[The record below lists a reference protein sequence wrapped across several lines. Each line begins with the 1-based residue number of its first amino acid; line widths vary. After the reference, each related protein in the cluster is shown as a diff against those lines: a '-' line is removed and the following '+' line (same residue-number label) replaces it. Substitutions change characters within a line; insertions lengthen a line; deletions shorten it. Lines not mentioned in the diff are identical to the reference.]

1 MKTTKLDQ
9 LSACKEAIEY
19 VRTQKSAKDAWM
31 NCDRGDWLLWLAK
44 RLNVDDRNLTLAK
57 ALCANQVRHLMK
69 DQKSLDALDACFKY
83 ANGEITRE
91 ELDVYAYAA
100 YADAADAAS
109 ATAASAAYAAYAASA
124 AYADAA
130 AAAAAAAAY
139 AAYAAYAAAAAAA
152 YYAYTAATAAAA
164 AAYAD
169 TATATADATKM
180 DSLKKS
186 ADICKEILTEDVLQK
201 YKNLRYAKI

>member
-44 RLNVDDRNLTLAK
+44 RLNVDDKKLTLAK

-69 DQKSLDALDACFKY
+69 DQKSLDTLDACFKY

-91 ELDVYAYAA
+91 ELD
-100 YADAADAAS
+100 AS
-109 ATAASAAYAAYAASA
+109 AYAASA
-124 AYADAA
+124 AAASADAA
-130 AAAAAAAAY
+130 AASAS
-139 AAYAAYAAAAAAA
+139 AYAAASAADADA
-152 YYAYTAATAAAA
+152 SAYAY
-164 AAYAD
+164 AYA
-169 TATATADATKM
+169 ASAAKM